1 MNSSSL
7 DTLSK
12 TYKLSNIFYFIVS
25 TGNSINKKILRSNKI
40 FLSLLKSSVSEIKK
54 QVGSNPEIIR
64 EKILHWD
71 ALVKIYDNEEHL
83 KNKISL
89 LEKDHNLIEE
99 DYIKLAI
106 KYKNGWRHNV

>member
-1 MNSSSL
+1 M
-7 DTLSK
+7 K
-12 TYKLSNIFYFIVS
+12 
-25 TGNSINKKILRSNKI
+25 R
-40 FLSLLKSSVSEIKK
+40 